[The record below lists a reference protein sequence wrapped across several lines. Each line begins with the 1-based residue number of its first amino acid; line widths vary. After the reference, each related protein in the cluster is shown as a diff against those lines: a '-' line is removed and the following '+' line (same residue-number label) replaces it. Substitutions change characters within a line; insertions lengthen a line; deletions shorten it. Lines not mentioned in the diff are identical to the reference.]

1 MVLLNTHF
9 ILGDIILVQNRN
21 HSDKYVNLCNPDIL
35 FGISAA
41 QSQSLYS
48 LTNRDISGINL
59 FLINYFSLG

>member
-1 MVLLNTHF
+1 MVLLNIHF